1 MDNSVICVVG
11 PTACGKTKMGV
22 ALAQRFGGEVV
33 SVDSMQIYRGM
44 TVGTAAPTA
53 AEMEGV
59 PHHMI
64 AVADPA
70 ESWSVARY
78 VREAD
83 ACVQDI
89 LRRGKR
95 PVLVGGT
102 GLYLDA
108 LVRGQDFAAGSQGGE
123 IRRELQEKLAKDG
136 AEVLLEA
143 LRAVDPESAAR
154 LHLRDEKR
162 ILRALE
168 VYEETGEP
176 MSRRDRRGRERPDR
190 YQALYIGLNF
200 RDRADLR
207 ERIDRRVDE
216 MVRRGLLQE
225 VQALLAGG
233 LPRDAT
239 ALQAIGYKQF
249 LAVADGTAT
258 ADQAVEEVKL
268 RSRQYAKRQLTWL
281 RRNPAIHWIYW
292 DKEPDFPAALQNATD
307 FLTAHGLG

>member
-1 MDNSVICVVG
+1 MAEKIICVVG
-11 PTACGKTKMGV
+11 PTACGKTKLGV
-22 ALAQRFGGEVV
+22 LLAKRYDGEVV
-33 SVDSMQIYRGM
+33 SADSMQIYKGM
-44 TVGTAAPTA
+44 TIGTAAPTA

-70 ESWSVARY
+70 ESWSVARFCQA
-78 VREAD
+78 AD
-83 ACVQDI
+83 GCIRDI
-89 LRRGKR
+89 LARGR
-95 PVLVGGT
+95 LPVLAGGT

-108 LVRGQDFAAGSQGGE
+108 LIRGDDFAPGSQGGE
-123 IRRELQEKLAKDG
+123 VRLRLQQELRELGPREMLRR
-136 AEVLLEA
+136 LE
-143 LRAVDPESAAR
+143 AVDPETAAR

-176 MSRRDRRGRERPDR
+176 MSRRDRRGREKPDR

-207 ERIDRRVDE
+207 ERIDRRVDD

-225 VQALLAGG
+225 VQALLDGG

-249 LAVADGTAT
+249 LAVADGAAT

-268 RSRQYAKRQLTWL
+268 RTRQYAKRQLTWL
-281 RRNPAIHWIYW
+281 RRNPDIHWILW
-292 DKEPDFPAALQNATD
+292 DREPDFPAALQNATD

>member
-1 MDNSVICVVG
+1 M
-11 PTACGKTKMGV
+11 
-22 ALAQRFGGEVV
+22 
-33 SVDSMQIYRGM
+33 
-44 TVGTAAPTA
+44 
-53 AEMEGV
+53 
-59 PHHMI
+59 
-64 AVADPA
+64 
-70 ESWSVARY
+70 
-78 VREAD
+78 
-83 ACVQDI
+83 
-89 LRRGKR
+89 LRR
-95 PVLVGGT
+95 
-102 GLYLDA
+102 
-108 LVRGQDFAAGSQGGE
+108 
-123 IRRELQEKLAKDG
+123 
-136 AEVLLEA
+136 LE
-143 LRAVDPESAAR
+143 AVDPETAAR

-176 MSRRDRRGRERPDR
+176 MSRRDKRGREKPDR

-200 RDRADLR
+200 RDREDLR

-225 VQALLAGG
+225 VQALLDGG

>member
-1 MDNSVICVVG
+1 MDNKVVCVVG

-53 AEMEGV
+53 EEMEGV
-59 PHHMI
+59 PHHMV

-123 IRRELQEKLAKDG
+123 IRRELQERLTKDG
-136 AEVLLEA
+136 AEALLEA

-176 MSRRDRRGRERPDR
+176 MSRRDKRGREKPDR

-249 LAVADGTAT
+249 LAVADGAAT

>member
-1 MDNSVICVVG
+1 MAQRVICVVG
-11 PTACGKTKMGV
+11 PTASGKTKMGV
-22 ALAQRFGGEVV
+22 ALAQRFHGEVV

-44 TVGTAAPTA
+44 AIGTAAPTPE
-53 AEMEGV
+53 EMEGV

-64 AVADPA
+64 GVADPA
-70 ESWSVARY
+70 EQWSAARFAAA
-78 VREAD
+78 AD
-83 ACVQDI
+83 RCVQDI
-89 LRRGKR
+89 LRRGKQ
-95 PVLVGGT
+95 PIFVGGT

-108 LVRGQDFAAGSQGGE
+108 LVRGSAFAAGQQGGPV
-123 IRRELQEKLAKDG
+123 RQALQQRLAREGAAALLAEL
-136 AEVLLEA
+136 AQ
-143 LRAVDPESAAR
+143 VDPETAAR

-168 VYEETGEP
+168 VYQETGETISEHDRK
-176 MSRRDRRGRERPDR
+176 SRETPNR
-190 YQALYIGLNF
+190 YDALYIGLSF
-200 RDRADLR
+200 RDRQDLR
-207 ERIDRRVDE
+207 DRIDRRVDA
-216 MVRRGLLQE
+216 MVAQGLPEE
-225 VQALLAGG
+225 VRQLLSSG

-258 ADQAVEEVKL
+258 EAEAVEEIKL